1 MDFKMFNSLLSHYKL
16 KAFYFLGEI
25 KTVPQE
31 IIFPPCYC
39 QISLQRREEFVNA
52 QLTLIM

>member
-16 KAFYFLGEI
+16 KAFYFPGEI

-31 IIFPPCYC
+31 IISPLLL
-39 QISLQRREEFVNA
+39 SD
-52 QLTLIM
+52 

>member
-16 KAFYFLGEI
+16 KAFYFPGKI

-31 IIFPPCYC
+31 IIFPPATVRLAC
-39 QISLQRREEFVNA
+39 REGRN
-52 QLTLIM
+52 L